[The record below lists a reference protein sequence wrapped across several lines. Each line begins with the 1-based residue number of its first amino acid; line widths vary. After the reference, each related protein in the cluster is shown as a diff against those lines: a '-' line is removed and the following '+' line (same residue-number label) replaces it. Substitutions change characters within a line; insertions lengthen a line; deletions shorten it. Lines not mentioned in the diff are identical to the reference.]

1 MDICSLL
8 LLPSFNADNDAPPGA
23 LCTVSVTLLAAGIG
37 LFATET
43 SPCEH
48 DGKDDVQTNSRIQTA
63 VISAP
68 QPPICITYQ
77 RWWPGSP
84 SLASHV
90 VNAIDGIANVME
102 RSRRA
107 KCSSLSE

>member
-1 MDICSLL
+1 M
-8 LLPSFNADNDAPPGA
+8 AA
-23 LCTVSVTLLAAGIG
+23 TLVRRQCLQVV
-37 LFATET
+37 L
-43 SPCEH
+43 SPPCEH

-68 QPPICITYQ
+68 EPPMCITYQ
-77 RWWPGSP
+77 RWWPWSP
-84 SLASHV
+84 SLAGHV

-107 KCSSLSE
+107 K